1 MLESG
6 ASTAIALDIRTLF
19 VVATCITLLLGVLLL
34 FAWAQDRIHALAW
47 LGAAYLIGGF
57 SVAAWGMPS
66 SFSPAL
72 PTGIANALLF
82 LAFGMIW
89 NAARL
94 FHGRPSR
101 WGATAAGAT
110 VWLAACMV
118 PEFAQWPPARI
129 TLSSVI
135 VSIYVFLTAAELWR
149 ERRKTLSRRWLAMFV
164 PILLGAVF
172 LFPIPLA
179 GLLPSDHDAISLASG
194 WMALFVIETM
204 LYVVGTA
211 FIVLALA
218 EERAVRVHKDA
229 ALTDELTGLLNRRGL
244 LASAQQLINRRADSH
259 GPVSVLMFDLDHF
272 KSVNDRF
279 GHLVG
284 DEALRLFAAT
294 ANANL
299 RASDLIGRFGGE
311 EFVAVLPSPL
321 ADAAA
326 AAERV
331 RTAFEAAAVSVA
343 GCHVGAT
350 LSAGAASGAP
360 GADIASLLMRADSG
374 LYRAKAN
381 GRNRVE
387 VAEEEMKTIFTTA
400 PLAHRDEAVG
410 HWCLPAPAPRE
421 QTRSGGLTMPR
432 AMLLQSRNP
441 RVSHGS
447 VPAV

>member
-101 WGATAAGAT
+101 WGATAGGAT

-179 GLLPSDHDAISLASG
+179 GLLPSDHDAVSLASG

-229 ALTDELTGLLNRRGL
+229 ASTDELTGLLNRRGL
-244 LASAQQLINRRADSH
+244 LASAQRLINRRADSH
-259 GPVSVLMFDLDHF
+259 EPVSVLMFDLDHF

-321 ADAAA
+321 ADAVA

-331 RTAFEAAAVSVA
+331 RIAFEAVAASVA
-343 GCHVGAT
+343 GCDVGAT
-350 LSAGAASGAP
+350 VSAGAASGVP
-360 GADIASLLMRADSG
+360 GTDIASLLMRADSG

-400 PLAHRDEAVG
+400 PPAHREEAAG
-410 HWCLPAPAPRE
+410 HWCLPAPAPA
-421 QTRSGGLTMPR
+421 SK
-432 AMLLQSRNP
+432 
-441 RVSHGS
+441 
-447 VPAV
+447 PALAA

>member
-6 ASTAIALDIRTLF
+6 ASIAIALDIRTLF

-101 WGATAAGAT
+101 WGATAGGAT

-179 GLLPSDHDAISLASG
+179 GLLPSDHDAVSLASG

-229 ALTDELTGLLNRRGL
+229 ASTDELTGLLNRRGL
-244 LASAQQLINRRADSH
+244 LASAQRLINRRADSH
-259 GPVSVLMFDLDHF
+259 EPVSVLMFDLDHF

-294 ANANL
+294 SNANL

-321 ADAAA
+321 ADAVA

-331 RTAFEAAAVSVA
+331 RIAFEAVAASVA
-343 GCHVGAT
+343 GCDVGAT
-350 LSAGAASGAP
+350 VSAGAASGVP

-400 PLAHRDEAVG
+400 PPAHREEAAG
-410 HWCLPAPAPRE
+410 HWCLPAPAPA
-421 QTRSGGLTMPR
+421 SK
-432 AMLLQSRNP
+432 
-441 RVSHGS
+441 
-447 VPAV
+447 PALAA

>member
-6 ASTAIALDIRTLF
+6 ATTALVLDIRTLF
-19 VVATCITLLLGVLLL
+19 IVATCITLLLGVLLL

-47 LGAAYLIGGF
+47 LGAAYLIGGL

-66 SFSPAL
+66 SLSPAL
-72 PTGIANALLF
+72 PAGIANALLF

-94 FHGRPSR
+94 FHGHRSQ
-101 WGATAAGAT
+101 WGTTAGGAT
-110 VWLAACMV
+110 VWLLACLV
-118 PEFAQWPPARI
+118 PEFAQSPVLRI

-135 VSIYVFLTAAELWR
+135 VSAYVFLTAAELWR

-164 PILLGAVF
+164 PILLGAMF
-172 LFPIPLA
+172 LFPLPLA
-179 GLLPSDHDAISLASG
+179 GLLPSDRDVVSLASG
-194 WMALFVIETM
+194 WMAVFVIETM

-229 ALTDELTGLLNRRGL
+229 ASTDELTGLLNRRGL
-244 LASAQQLINRRADSH
+244 LASAQRLINRRADGH
-259 GPVSVLMFDLDHF
+259 EPVSVLMFDLDHF

-284 DEALRLFAAT
+284 DEALRLFAA
-294 ANANL
+294 AASANL

-331 RTAFEAAAVSVA
+331 RAAFEAAAVSVA

-350 LSAGAASGAP
+350 VSAGAACGAP
-360 GADIASLLMRADSG
+360 GTDIASLLMRADTG
-374 LYRAKAN
+374 LYRAKAS
-381 GRNRVE
+381 GRNKVE
-387 VAEEEMKTIFTTA
+387 AAEEEMKTIFTTA
-400 PLAHRDEAVG
+400 PLAHQGETVG
-410 HWCLPAPAPRE
+410 HWCLPAPA
-421 QTRSGGLTMPR
+421 S
-432 AMLLQSRNP
+432 ASNP
-441 RVSHGS
+441 
-447 VPAV
+447 ALAA

>member
-101 WGATAAGAT
+101 WGATAGGAT

-179 GLLPSDHDAISLASG
+179 GLLPSDHDAVSLASG

-229 ALTDELTGLLNRRGL
+229 ASTDELTGLLNRRGL
-244 LASAQQLINRRADSH
+244 LASAQRLINRRADSH
-259 GPVSVLMFDLDHF
+259 EPVSVLMFDLDHF

-400 PLAHRDEAVG
+400 PPGHQDEAVG
-410 HWCLPAPAPRE
+410 HWCLPAPAPA
-421 QTRSGGLTMPR
+421 SK
-432 AMLLQSRNP
+432 
-441 RVSHGS
+441 
-447 VPAV
+447 PALAA